1 MTPAIVPIPVI
12 PDFAATLARIA
23 LGALFLVH
31 GIPKIRNPK
40 QTIAF
45 VKGTG
50 FPGGA
55 VFAALF
61 TLLEFFGGIALLLG
75 FLTQVVGLLFALE
88 MVATAYFAKSKLGKK
103 FVTGWELDIPMD
115 RVRVGEPFT
124 FEVPIPSDVQSDYRG
139 TYSYYSHLL
148 QIGLDIAW
156 ATDLVAETPLVI
168 VR

>member
-1 MTPAIVPIPVI
+1 MTSALIPSPNL

-31 GIPKIRNPK
+31 GIPKIRSPK

-61 TLLEFFGGIALLLG
+61 TLLEFFGGIAPPLG
-75 FLTQVVGLLFALE
+75 FLPPVAGIRFPLALP
-88 MVATAYFAKSKLGKK
+88 ATAYSAKTKL
-103 FVTGWELDIPMD
+103 
-115 RVRVGEPFT
+115 
-124 FEVPIPSDVQSDYRG
+124 
-139 TYSYYSHLL
+139 
-148 QIGLDIAW
+148 
-156 ATDLVAETPLVI
+156 
-168 VR
+168 

>member
-1 MTPAIVPIPVI
+1 MTPTLIPIPNM

-55 VFAALF
+55 MFAVLF

-75 FLTQVVGLLFALE
+75 FLTQVVGALIALE
-88 MVATAYFAKSKLGKK
+88 MVATTIFAKTKLGKK
-103 FVTGWELDIPMD
+103 LVLGYELDIAYLVLGLVVAFLGAGPWSVD
-115 RVRVGEPFT
+115 R
-124 FEVPIPSDVQSDYRG
+124 
-139 TYSYYSHLL
+139 LL
-148 QIGLDIAW
+148 GLG
-156 ATDLVAETPLVI
+156 
-168 VR
+168 

>member
-1 MTPAIVPIPVI
+1 MTSTLIPIPNL
-12 PDFAATLARIA
+12 PDFAAALARIA

-61 TLLEFFGGIALLLG
+61 TLLEFFGGIALPLR
-75 FLTQVVGLLFALE
+75 FLAHGVRLLFALE
-88 MVATAYFAKSKLGKK
+88 MVATAGFAKTNLRKN
-103 FVTGWELDIPMD
+103 V
-115 RVRVGEPFT
+115 
-124 FEVPIPSDVQSDYRG
+124 
-139 TYSYYSHLL
+139 
-148 QIGLDIAW
+148 
-156 ATDLVAETPLVI
+156 
-168 VR
+168 

>member
-1 MTPAIVPIPVI
+1 MTSTLIPIPNL

-61 TLLEFFGGIALLLG
+61 TLLEFFGGIRLLLAV
-75 FLTQVVGLLFALE
+75 LTHGLWLLFYPG
-88 MVATAYFAKSKLGKK
+88 MVAAARLATGK
-103 FVTGWELDIPMD
+103 
-115 RVRVGEPFT
+115 
-124 FEVPIPSDVQSDYRG
+124 
-139 TYSYYSHLL
+139 
-148 QIGLDIAW
+148 A
-156 ATDLVAETPLVI
+156 
-168 VR
+168 

>member
-1 MTPAIVPIPVI
+1 MTPTLIPIPNM

-61 TLLEFFGGIALLLG
+61 TLLEFFGGVAPPPGVPAPVRGVLFVLG
-75 FLTQVVGLLFALE
+75 VG
-88 MVATAYFAKSKLGKK
+88 ATAYFAKTKLGEKC
-103 FVTGWELDIPMD
+103 VTGGGLGKAYLPVGL
-115 RVRVGEPFT
+115 RV
-124 FEVPIPSDVQSDYRG
+124 
-139 TYSYYSHLL
+139 
-148 QIGLDIAW
+148 A
-156 ATDLVAETPLVI
+156 A
-168 VR
+168 

>member
-1 MTPAIVPIPVI
+1 MTSTLIPIPNL

-88 MVATAYFAKSKLGKK
+88 MVATAYFAKTKLGKK
-103 FVTGWELDIPMD
+103 FVTGWELDIAYLALALVVALLGAGPWSVD
-115 RVRVGEPFT
+115 R
-124 FEVPIPSDVQSDYRG
+124 
-139 TYSYYSHLL
+139 LL
-148 QIGLDIAW
+148 GLA
-156 ATDLVAETPLVI
+156 
-168 VR
+168 